1 MPSAADTRLAW
12 AVRAWEAEVEN
23 ASRLANRANLVLTI
37 ALAFSGFGLKEL
49 SDALRTHPSSWIS
62 QASLAIAVVGVTLIF
77 WAFVKVLARRSS
89 PESLS
94 RPPFASWDLLPP
106 GDLEPVAAEEEM
118 LTRAYRATSAAAY
131 ELHGRNATERER
143 LNVAQQFLV
152 LGAVLTLLGG
162 GAYTIC
168 WEAPGGSATKC
179 SCCGSPAPAGN

>member
-49 SDALRTHPSSWIS
+49 SDALRTHPSS
-62 QASLAIAVVGVTLIF
+62 LDRPGVSC
-77 WAFVKVLARRSS
+77 RRHRGRG
-89 PESLS
+89 P
-94 RPPFASWDLLPP
+94 DLLGVREGPRTAKHSGEPLAAAVRELGPPPP
-106 GDLEPVAAEEEM
+106 GDLEPVAAEEDM

-143 LNVAQQFLV
+143 LNVAQQFLI
-152 LGAVLTLLGG
+152 LGAVLTLIGG
-162 GAYTIC
+162 GAYTVT

-179 SCCGSPAPAGN
+179 SCCGSPEPAGN